1 MKRNILNSLILAS
14 LTVIAVSCKPKKV
27 IVATPTASTEKVEV
41 GADKKKENLALLKG
55 KDLAFNTLSLK
66 GKTSLD
72 VDGDVNNVTMN
83 IRIEKDKKIW
93 VSVTGLAGI
102 EGVRAVIT
110 PDSLLMRNNLQKTF
124 VQKPFSYIY
133 GFTNKQVNFGLLQAI
148 LSGNTIDEFMSEKS
162 NLAQEAGVWAL
173 SGNASDLVYK
183 VLFNTLLKPAEVNLN
198 DAKSGQALKVVY
210 GDYTQIN
217 NALFP
222 SNLKLNSMAGAKK
235 INIAIE
241 FNKIDTNVPLTFPF
255 SIPKNF
261 ERVN

>member
-14 LTVIAVSCKPKKV
+14 LTIIAVSCKPKKV
-27 IVATPTASTEKVEV
+27 IVATPTVSTEKVEV
-41 GADKKKENLALLKG
+41 GVDKKKEILALLKG

-148 LSGNTIDEFMSEKS
+148 LSGNTIDEFMTEKS
-162 NLAQEAGVWAL
+162 NLDQEGGVWTL
-173 SGNASDLVYK
+173 SGSASDLVYK

>member
-14 LTVIAVSCKPKKV
+14 LTIIAVSCKPKKV
-27 IVATPTASTEKVEV
+27 IVATPTVSTEKVEV

-148 LSGNTIDEFMSEKS
+148 LSGNTIDEFMTEKS
-162 NLAQEAGVWAL
+162 NLDQEGGVWAL
-173 SGNASDLVYK
+173 SGSASDLVYK

-198 DAKSGQALKVVY
+198 DPKSGHALKVVY

-222 SNLKLNSMAGAKK
+222 STLKLNSMAGSKK

>member
-14 LTVIAVSCKPKKV
+14 LTIIAVSCKPKKV
-27 IVATPTASTEKVEV
+27 IVATPAASTEKVEA
-41 GADKKKENLALLKG
+41 GADKKKEYLALLKG
-55 KDLAFNTLSLK
+55 KDLDFNTLALK

-148 LSGNTIDEFMSEKS
+148 LSGNTIDEFMTEKS
-162 NLAQEAGVWAL
+162 NLDQESGVWAL
-173 SGNASDLVYK
+173 SGNANDLAYK

-198 DAKSGQALKVVY
+198 DAKNGQALKVVY

>member
-1 MKRNILNSLILAS
+1 MRRNILNNLFFAS
-14 LTVIAVSCKPKKV
+14 LTLIAIGCKPKKV
-27 IVATPTASTEKVEV
+27 IVATPTVSTEKVET
-41 GADKKKENLALLKG
+41 GADKKAENLALLNS

-66 GKTSLD
+66 GKTTLD
-72 VDGDVNNVTMN
+72 VDGEVNNVTMN
-83 IRIEKDKKIW
+83 IRMEKDKKIW

-133 GFTNKQVNFGLLQAI
+133 SFTNKQVNFALLQSI
-148 LSGNTIDEFMSEKS
+148 LSGNTINEFMSTNS
-162 NLAQEAGVWAL
+162 SLAQENGVWVVN
-173 SGNASDLVYK
+173 GTASDLVYK

-198 DAKSGQALKVVY
+198 DAKNGQALKVVY
-210 GDYTQIN
+210 GDYTQID

-222 SNLKLNSMAGAKK
+222 SSLKLNSMAGAKK
-235 INIAIE
+235 INISIE
-241 FNKIDTNVPLTFPF
+241 FNKIDSNVPVTFPF